1 MSKMYVI
8 KRDGRKENVFFD
20 KITQRVTNMCWDLN
34 MDFVD
39 PVQISQ
45 KVVQGLYAGVTTEEL
60 DKLAAETAASYATHH
75 PDFNKLAARIEISN
89 LQKKT
94 TSSFSTLAKQL
105 VEYIHPI
112 TNEPAPLLSEKV
124 FGIIQENAERI
135 DQAINY
141 DRDFDLDYFGFM
153 TLCKSYLLR
162 MHDQIAERPQ
172 HMFMRVALGIHMND
186 IDAALETYD
195 MMSQKYFIHA
205 TPTLFNAG
213 TPHPQMS
220 SCFLLTMKDDS
231 IGGIFDTLKNCA
243 TISKHAGGIG
253 LSIHNIRAEG
263 SYIRGT
269 NGKSNGIVP
278 MLRVFNET
286 SRYVDQCFLPST
298 PIFTEQGMHPIGS
311 IVAGDRVLNANGV
324 YDTVESVHTS
334 SYSGTMC
341 QLNIRSAMEPVV
353 VTQEHLVLVLRN
365 QKRRLSYDVIRKR
378 LDANRI
384 RPEYVAA
391 KDLTPDDMV
400 AFPIPNQV
408 ADIPSLSTA
417 DLRMIG
423 IMIGDGH
430 VSQTT
435 MDQYVALDATKKQDV
450 ADFVMSYLDSKLV
463 RYGIHDVG
471 RNTMR
476 YTWRAG
482 NGFPITRAMIY
493 SQSNDKQVHPTL
505 LNLGV
510 DKCLALVRGIL
521 ETDGCIRG
529 KATSELTLEMASQN
543 VIRSVRHLLLRC
555 GILTSGY
562 ARNRVGEE
570 HTTKYGD
577 TIRTTK
583 PTWVL
588 RIPRHPILC
597 EALNIEPGKF
607 RKVFRYKDMLF
618 SRINTIEHCQVKDQ
632 LVIDLRMTNQDTPSY
647 VTDVGVA
654 HNGGGKRKGSFAIY
668 LEPWHA
674 DIERFLE
681 LKKNHGKEEHRARDL
696 FYALWIPDLFMER
709 VKADASWSLFCPNE
723 APGLFDVHSDAF
735 RVLYTK
741 YEATPGLA
749 KKTMKARDLWYMI
762 CRSQIET
769 GVPYM
774 MYKDAC
780 NAKSNQQNLGTIRS
794 SNLCTEIVEY
804 TSPDEVAVCNLAS
817 INLSK
822 FVKDAYT
829 SHATYDF
836 EALERIAQIVT
847 KNLNRVIDQNFYP
860 VEEAYNSNMR
870 HRPIGIGVQA
880 FADTLAMMRLPYESP
895 KAKTLNKHIFETIYF
910 GAVTAS
916 MELAKRLAPYRT
928 FAGSPMSQGKFQFDL
943 WNVKPTFGHD
953 WETLRQ
959 NVIKHG
965 VRNSL
970 LVAPMPTASTSHILG
985 NNECFEPFTSNMYAR
1000 RVLAGEFTVVN
1011 KHMLRDL
1018 IEHDL
1023 WTSDIRNKVIAHGG
1037 SVQNIPDIPSWIKDL
1052 YKTVWEIKQKHV
1064 LDMAADR
1071 GPFICQSQSMNVHLA
1086 EPTFK
1091 ILNSMH
1097 FYAWSR
1103 GLKTGM
1109 YYLRTRPKATAI
1121 QFTVDQQALQS
1132 SSGKSPPIEEEE
1144 ECLMCGS

>member
-1 MSKMYVI
+1 MYVI

-60 DKLAAETAASYATHH
+60 DKLAAETAASYATRH

-94 TSSFSTLAKQL
+94 TSSFSTLAK
-105 VEYIHPI
+105 EMATYIHPI

-124 FGIIQENAERI
+124 CGIIQENAERI
-135 DQAINY
+135 DQAIDY
-141 DRDFDLDYFGFM
+141 DRDFDIDYFGFM

-172 HMFMRVALGIHMND
+172 HMFMRVALGIHMDD

-243 TISKHAGGIG
+243 TISKYAGGIG

-278 MLRVFNET
+278 MLRVFNDT
-286 SRYVDQCFLPST
+286 ARYIDQ
-298 PIFTEQGMHPIGS
+298 
-311 IVAGDRVLNANGV
+311 
-324 YDTVESVHTS
+324 
-334 SYSGTMC
+334 
-341 QLNIRSAMEPVV
+341 
-353 VTQEHLVLVLRN
+353 
-365 QKRRLSYDVIRKR
+365 
-378 LDANRI
+378 
-384 RPEYVAA
+384 
-391 KDLTPDDMV
+391 
-400 AFPIPNQV
+400 
-408 ADIPSLSTA
+408 
-417 DLRMIG
+417 
-423 IMIGDGH
+423 
-430 VSQTT
+430 
-435 MDQYVALDATKKQDV
+435 
-450 ADFVMSYLDSKLV
+450 
-463 RYGIHDVG
+463 
-471 RNTMR
+471 
-476 YTWRAG
+476 
-482 NGFPITRAMIY
+482 
-493 SQSNDKQVHPTL
+493 
-505 LNLGV
+505 
-510 DKCLALVRGIL
+510 
-521 ETDGCIRG
+521 
-529 KATSELTLEMASQN
+529 
-543 VIRSVRHLLLRC
+543 
-555 GILTSGY
+555 
-562 ARNRVGEE
+562 
-570 HTTKYGD
+570 
-577 TIRTTK
+577 
-583 PTWVL
+583 
-588 RIPRHPILC
+588 
-597 EALNIEPGKF
+597 
-607 RKVFRYKDMLF
+607 
-618 SRINTIEHCQVKDQ
+618 
-632 LVIDLRMTNQDTPSY
+632 
-647 VTDVGVA
+647 
-654 HNGGGKRKGSFAIY
+654 GGGKRKGSFAIY

-674 DIERFLE
+674 DIESFLE

-709 VKADASWSLFCPNE
+709 VKADESWSLFCPNE
-723 APGLFDVHSDAF
+723 APGLCDVHSEEF
-735 RVLYTK
+735 RALYAK
-741 YEATPGLA
+741 YESTPGLPR
-749 KKTMKARDLWYMI
+749 KTVRARELWHKI

-780 NAKSNQQNLGTIRS
+780 NSKSNQQNLGTIRS

-822 FVKDAYT
+822 FVKNEYT
-829 SHATYDF
+829 SHASYDF
-836 EALERIAQIVT
+836 ESLKTIAQIVT
-847 KNLNRVIDQNFYP
+847 KNLNRVIDRNFYP
-860 VEEAYNSNMR
+860 VEEARNSNMR

-880 FADTLAMMRLPYESP
+880 FADTLAMMRLPYESA

-916 MELAKRLAPYRT
+916 MELSKVHEPYTT
-928 FAGSPMSQGKFQFDL
+928 FPGSPISQGKFQFDL

-1018 IEHDL
+1018 IAHDF
-1023 WTSDIRNKVIAHGG
+1023 WTDDIRNMVIAHGG
-1037 SVQNIPDIPSWIKDL
+1037 SIQNVPTIPSWIKDL

-1086 EPTFK
+1086 KPTVK
-1091 ILNSMH
+1091 TLNSLH

-1121 QFTVDQQALQS
+1121 QFTVNQQALQS
-1132 SSGKSPPIEEEE
+1132 SSDQAPPIKVEEEEE